1 MTCRRYSLKSACL
14 SLTALAAVFG
24 AGAQEITDG
33 EYFSE
38 PGADLMVFSN
48 WYDGLFADA
57 KISGV
62 ELIHHGVRTFTN
74 GDVRLEATPGQ
85 WEPTGTF
92 GERRVDRD
100 AGVIEADLSHA
111 DAGFDYTI
119 RVERDHGAYV
129 ISVNSD
135 TPLPESLAGKA
146 GFNLEFVPS
155 AYGGKGILVDG
166 QPAILPDY
174 PASDMTPRPGGP
186 RPDGAA
192 ANPLPLATGTS
203 FVLAAGDTDHAVNL
217 SSSDGT
223 IALYDG
229 RNQAS
234 NGWFVARGVLPSGK
248 TGRLL
253 EWRFDPVVQDD
264 WVRAPVVSYNQLGYT
279 PERSKVAIVER
290 DRRAGPPGM
299 MRLIRLMDDG
309 SEHEVMKGTPHVWGD
324 YLRYAYAT
332 FDFSAVR
339 TPGLYVL
346 DYDGQRSEAFPIAET
361 AYDTAWH
368 ATNDV
373 FFPVQMDH
381 MYVNEA
387 YRVWHGPAHMD
398 DALQAPVN
406 HEHHDLYAQGPTTDT
421 AFAPLEHIPGLNVGG
436 WFDAGDFDIRTQS
449 QYGTVRGL
457 VAVWERFHPDRDDTK
472 VDWALK
478 RADIHVPDG
487 APDIQQQIK
496 HGTLQLLA
504 QFDAV
509 GFAIHGIVA
518 PDLDQYTHL
527 GDAGSKTDRF
537 IYDATLAPGEA
548 KDGRSGTP
556 DDRWAFTSRSSALQY
571 GSAAGLAA
579 ASRALR
585 GYDDALADK
594 ALAQAVATF
603 ADETSREPDLYR
615 WGNTTG
621 GPLPAEKILAA
632 AELLKATGDKQY
644 AKAVNDGYDDAEPF
658 FGFTASTLISL
669 RPQMDKK
676 FDKRLK
682 KSAEKWVQQQ
692 AEARADNPFGVQIT
706 RGGWA
711 GSGGVIG
718 SAITADAIHAAW
730 PELVSRQ
737 QVLDGFDYV
746 LGRHPAHNLSF
757 VSGVGAQSKKVAYG
771 NNRADFSF
779 IAGGIVPGVLILKP
793 DYPENREDYPFFWGE
808 NEYVIPLGATWIYLS
823 EAAAELAKEDSD

>member
-1 MTCRRYSLKSACL
+1 MTHRRFGLKSACL
-14 SLTALAAVFG
+14 SLAALAMGPGAV
-24 AGAQEITDG
+24 AQEITEG

-38 PGADLMVFSN
+38 PGADLLVFSN

-62 ELIHHGVRTFTN
+62 ELIHHGIRTVTN

-85 WEPTGTF
+85 WEMIGSF
-92 GERRVDRD
+92 KERRVDRE
-100 AGVIEADLSHA
+100 AGVIEADLSYT

-119 RVERDHGAYV
+119 RVERDNGAYV

-135 TPLPESLAGKA
+135 APVPESLAGKA

-192 ANPLPLATGTS
+192 ADPLPLATGHA
-203 FVLAAGDTDHAVNL
+203 FVLAAGDADHAVRV
-217 SSSDGT
+217 SSPDGT

-229 RNQAS
+229 RDQAS
-234 NGWFVARGVLPSGK
+234 NGWFVARGILPAGK

-253 EWRFDPVVQDD
+253 EWRFDPAVQAD

-279 PERSKVAIVER
+279 PGRNKVAMVEL

-309 SEHEVMKGTPHVWGD
+309 SEHEVMKGSPHVWGD
-324 YLRYAYAT
+324 YLRYTYAS

-339 TPGLYVL
+339 MPGLYVL
-346 DYDGQRSEAFPIAET
+346 DYDGQRSEAFPISET

-421 AFAPLEHIPGLNVGG
+421 AFAPMEHIPGLNVGG

-457 VAVWERFHPDRDDTK
+457 VAAWERFAPARDTVK
-472 VDWALK
+472 VDWTLN

-537 IYDATLAPGEA
+537 VYDASLAPGEA
-548 KDGRSGTP
+548 VDGKSGVP

-571 GSAAGLAA
+571 GAAAGLAA

-594 ALAQAVATF
+594 ALAQAKATF
-603 ADETSREPDLYR
+603 ADEIGREPDLYR

-621 GPLPAEKILAA
+621 GPLEAERLLAA

-644 AKAVNDGYDDAEPF
+644 AKAVNDGYADAEPF

-669 RPQMDKK
+669 RPLMDKK

-682 KSAEKWVQQQ
+682 ASAVKWVAQQK
-692 AEARADNPFGVQIT
+692 EARADNPFGVQIT

-730 PELVSRQ
+730 PELVSKQ
-737 QVLDGFDYV
+737 QVLDGFDFV

-771 NNRADFSF
+771 SNRADFSF
-779 IAGGIVPGVLILKP
+779 IAGGVVPGVLILKP

-823 EAAAELAKEDSD
+823 KAAAELAKEEAD